1 MKTRAESRLGMAR
14 WLLILFTILVIA
26 GASVGLSLISR
37 RNTLQRAQ
45 QAIERADEYW
55 DSGAATF
62 DPRYLEAEKAVT
74 EVGDVLDSANLRAC
88 LFFVKLSRETQ
99 ALQESE
105 RIRHYDAISD
115 GLSRKAIAERES
127 LANDTGAVLDRLR
140 GKAQTCIA
148 AWHSH

>member
-1 MKTRAESRLGMAR
+1 MKTRTESRLGMAR
-14 WLLILFTILVIA
+14 VLLILFTILLIA
-26 GASVGLSLISR
+26 GASVGFSFVSR

-45 QAIERADEYW
+45 RAIERADEYW
-55 DSGAATF
+55 DAGSAGF

-88 LFFVKLSRETQ
+88 LSLVKLSRETQ
-99 ALQESE
+99 ALRESE

-115 GLSRKAIAERES
+115 GLSSKAIAERET
-127 LANDTGAVLDRLR
+127 LANDTGTVLDRLR

-148 AWHSH
+148 AWHNH